1 MPEVIRVKS
10 QGRQLLKDPFLNKG
24 TAFTAEERRA
34 FGIEG
39 RLPPR
44 IETLEEQIVRMYE
57 QYSACKTNL
66 EKYVFLREVQ
76 DYNRIQYYALVK
88 RYLEEMLPI
97 VYTPTVGEAIQEFS
111 HIYREPRGLVVTESN
126 YRDLD
131 TILSS
136 YAGTTKLAVVTD
148 AEGILGIGDQGFG
161 GIAICMGKLTL
172 YSLAAG
178 IRPIETLPVL
188 LDFGTNNKKLLEDP
202 FYLGVRQPRTR
213 GAKYFEMIDAFVSA
227 FKKRFPEA
235 MLQWED
241 FSKSTAF
248 DVLARYR
255 DSIPSF
261 NDDIQGTG
269 AMALG
274 GLMAAT
280 QQGKTLTEQVFLVSG
295 AGAGGIGVA
304 SQIMYGLMHLGLT
317 QEQAKERIYVLD
329 SRGLILSDREGLES
343 YKMIFAHD
351 REKLVGWSYASEN
364 PNMMDVVRN
373 AKVTALMGLSGQ
385 GGSFNQRIIEAVME
399 NTPRPIVF
407 ALSNPTDLTEIL
419 PKDAICWSDARAIV
433 ATGSPF
439 DAVEWKGKTH
449 HIGQGNNTFVFPG
462 IGWGV
467 IAAGASSI
475 NQEMM
480 TAAAIALSTQVT
492 PERLEQGAVF
502 PAISDLEKVTDVVA
516 RAVAEAAF
524 SSGVATH
531 TPAKSWMHSWQNAI
545 GNRFIRFL
553 CLIPTHKWCA
563 VPRIKNPL

>member
-1 MPEVIRVKS
+1 MPEVIRVKAL
-10 QGRQLLKDPFLNKG
+10 GRHLLQDPFLNKG

-34 FGIEG
+34 FHIEG

-44 IETLEEQIVRMYE
+44 IETLEEQVERQYE
-57 QYSACKTNL
+57 QFSSCKTNL
-66 EKYVFLREVQ
+66 EKYVYLRELQ
-76 DYNRIQYYALVK
+76 DYNRILYYSLVK
-88 RYLEEMLPI
+88 HHLEEMLPI

-131 TILSS
+131 DILSTYS
-136 YAGTTKLAVVTD
+136 GTTKLAVVTD

-161 GIAICMGKLTL
+161 GIAICIGKLTL

-188 LDFGTNNKKLLEDP
+188 FDFGTNNKKLLEDP

-213 GAKYFEMIDAFVSA
+213 GAKYYEMIDAFVTA

-235 MLQWED
+235 MVQWED

-248 DVLARYR
+248 DVLERYR
-255 DSIPSF
+255 DTIPSF

-274 GLMAAT
+274 GLLAAT
-280 QQGKTLTEQVFLVSG
+280 EQGRKLADQVFLVSG

-304 SQIMYGLMHLGLT
+304 SQIMHGLIHVGLT
-317 QEQAKERIYVLD
+317 EEQAKERIYVLD
-329 SRGLILSDREGLES
+329 SRGLVLSDREGLEP
-343 YKMIFAHD
+343 YKLPFAHD
-351 REKLVGWSYASEN
+351 REKLVGWSYATEN
-364 PNMMDVVRN
+364 PNMMDTIRN

-385 GGSFNQRIIEAVME
+385 GGSFNQRVIEAVME
-399 NTPRPIVF
+399 NTPNPIVF
-407 ALSNPTDLTEIL
+407 ALSNPTDLTEVL
-419 PKDAICWSDARAIV
+419 PHDALCWSDGAATV

-439 DAVEWKGKTH
+439 APVEWKGKVYE
-449 HIGQGNNTFVFPG
+449 IGQGNNTFVFPG

-467 IAAGASSI
+467 IASGARKI

-492 PERLEQGAVF
+492 IARIAQGAVF
-502 PAISDLEKVTDVVA
+502 PPISDLEHVTTVVA

-524 SSGVATH
+524 ETGVATH
-531 TPAKSWMHSWQNAI
+531 SKEQIEAGLAKHNWTPI
-545 GNRFIRFL
+545 YPIF
-553 CLIPTHKWCA
+553 
-563 VPRIKNPL
+563 VPDND

>member
-111 HIYREPRGLVVTESN
+111 YIYREPRGLVVTESN

-188 LDFGTNNKKLLEDP
+188 LDFGTNNKKLLENP

-329 SRGLILSDREGLES
+329 SRGLILSDREGLEP

-502 PAISDLEKVTDVVA
+502 PPISDLEKVTDVVA

-531 TPAKSWMHSWQNAI
+531 TREVMDAQLAKRNWEPI
-545 GNRFIRFL
+545 YPIF
-553 CLIPTHKWCA
+553 
-563 VPRIKNPL
+563 VPDTDA

>member
-248 DVLARYR
+248 DVLERYR

-274 GLMAAT
+274 GLLAAT
-280 QQGKTLTEQVFLVSG
+280 EQGKTLTEQVFLVSG

-329 SRGLILSDREGLES
+329 SRGLILNDREGLEP
-343 YKMIFAHD
+343 YKKIFAHE

-399 NTPRPIVF
+399 NTPRPIIF

-419 PKDAICWSDARAIV
+419 PKDAICWSDAHAIV

-439 DAVEWKGKTH
+439 DAVEWKGKTY

-502 PAISDLEKVTDVVA
+502 PPISDLEKVTDVVA

-531 TPAKSWMHSWQNAI
+531 TREVMDAQLAKRNWEPVYPI
-545 GNRFIRFL
+545 F
-553 CLIPTHKWCA
+553 
-563 VPRIKNPL
+563 VPDTDE

>member
-1 MPEVIRVKS
+1 MPEVIRVKAL
-10 QGRQLLKDPFLNKG
+10 GRHLLKDPFLNKG

-34 FGIEG
+34 FHIEG

-44 IETLEEQIVRMYE
+44 IETLEEQVERQYE
-57 QYSACKTNL
+57 QFSSCKTNL
-66 EKYVFLREVQ
+66 EKYVYLRELQ
-76 DYNRIQYYALVK
+76 DYNRILYYSLVK
-88 RYLEEMLPI
+88 HHLEEMLPI

-131 TILSS
+131 DILSTYS
-136 YAGTTKLAVVTD
+136 GTTKLAVVTD

-161 GIAICMGKLTL
+161 GIAICIGKLTL

-188 LDFGTNNKKLLEDP
+188 FDFGTNNKKLLEDP

-213 GAKYFEMIDAFVSA
+213 GAKYYEMIDAFVTA

-235 MLQWED
+235 MVQWED

-248 DVLARYR
+248 DVLERYR
-255 DSIPSF
+255 DTIPSF

-274 GLMAAT
+274 GLLAAT
-280 QQGKTLTEQVFLVSG
+280 DHGRKLADQVFLVSG

-304 SQIMYGLMHLGLT
+304 SQIMYGLMHVGLT
-317 QEQAKERIYVLD
+317 EEQAKERIYVLD
-329 SRGLILSDREGLES
+329 SRGLVLSDREGLEP
-343 YKMIFAHD
+343 YKLPFAHD
-351 REKLVGWSYASEN
+351 REKLVGWSYATEN
-364 PNMMDVVRN
+364 PNMMDTIRN

-385 GGSFNQRIIEAVME
+385 GGSFNQRVIEAVME
-399 NTPRPIVF
+399 NTPNPIVF
-407 ALSNPTDLTEIL
+407 ALSNPTDLTEVL
-419 PKDAICWSDARAIV
+419 PHDALCWSDGAATV

-439 DAVEWKGKTH
+439 APVEWKGKVYE
-449 HIGQGNNTFVFPG
+449 IGQGNNTFVFPG

-467 IAAGASSI
+467 IASGARKI

-492 PERLEQGAVF
+492 IARIAQGAVF
-502 PAISDLEKVTDVVA
+502 PPISDLEHVTTVVA

-524 SSGVATH
+524 ETGVATH
-531 TPAKSWMHSWQNAI
+531 SKEQIEAGLAKHNWTPI
-545 GNRFIRFL
+545 YPIF
-553 CLIPTHKWCA
+553 
-563 VPRIKNPL
+563 VPDND

>member
-1 MPEVIRVKS
+1 MPEVIHVKAL
-10 QGRQLLKDPFLNKG
+10 GRHLLKDPFLNKG

-34 FGIEG
+34 FHIEG

-44 IETLEEQIVRMYE
+44 IETLEEQVERQYE
-57 QYSACKTNL
+57 QFSSCKTNL
-66 EKYVFLREVQ
+66 EKYVYLRELQ
-76 DYNRIQYYALVK
+76 DYNRILYYSLVK
-88 RYLEEMLPI
+88 HHLEEMLPI

-131 TILSS
+131 DILSTYS
-136 YAGTTKLAVVTD
+136 GTTKLAVVTD

-161 GIAICMGKLTL
+161 GIAICIGKLTL

-188 LDFGTNNKKLLEDP
+188 FDFGTNNKKLLEDP

-213 GAKYFEMIDAFVSA
+213 GAKYYEMIDAFVTA

-235 MLQWED
+235 MVQWED

-248 DVLARYR
+248 DVLERYR
-255 DSIPSF
+255 DTIPSF

-274 GLMAAT
+274 GLLAAT
-280 QQGKTLTEQVFLVSG
+280 DHGRKLADQVFLVSG

-304 SQIMYGLMHLGLT
+304 SQIMHGLIHVGLT
-317 QEQAKERIYVLD
+317 EEQAKERIYVLD
-329 SRGLILSDREGLES
+329 SRGLVLSDREGLEP
-343 YKMIFAHD
+343 YKLPFAHD
-351 REKLVGWSYASEN
+351 REKLVGWSYATEN
-364 PNMMDVVRN
+364 PNMMDTIRN

-385 GGSFNQRIIEAVME
+385 GGSFNQRVIEAVME
-399 NTPRPIVF
+399 NTPNPIVF
-407 ALSNPTDLTEIL
+407 ALSNPTDLTEVL
-419 PKDAICWSDARAIV
+419 PHDALCWSDGAATV

-439 DAVEWKGKTH
+439 APVEWKGKVYE
-449 HIGQGNNTFVFPG
+449 IGQGNNTFVFPG

-467 IAAGASSI
+467 IASGARKI

-492 PERLEQGAVF
+492 IARIAQGAVF
-502 PAISDLEKVTDVVA
+502 PPISDLEHVTTVVA

-524 SSGVATH
+524 ETGVATH
-531 TPAKSWMHSWQNAI
+531 SKEQIEAGLAKHNWTPI
-545 GNRFIRFL
+545 YPIF
-553 CLIPTHKWCA
+553 
-563 VPRIKNPL
+563 VPDND

>member
-449 HIGQGNNTFVFPG
+449 IIGQGNNTFVFPG

-531 TPAKSWMHSWQNAI
+531 TREVMDAQLAKRNWEPI
-545 GNRFIRFL
+545 YPIF
-553 CLIPTHKWCA
+553 
-563 VPRIKNPL
+563 VPDTDA

>member
-329 SRGLILSDREGLES
+329 SRGLILSDREGLEP

-502 PAISDLEKVTDVVA
+502 PAINDLEKVTDVVA

-531 TPAKSWMHSWQNAI
+531 TREVMDAQLAKRNWEPI
-545 GNRFIRFL
+545 YPIF
-553 CLIPTHKWCA
+553 
-563 VPRIKNPL
+563 VPDTDA

>member
-1 MPEVIRVKS
+1 MPEVIRVKAL
-10 QGRQLLKDPFLNKG
+10 GRHLLKDPFLNKG

-34 FGIEG
+34 FHIEG

-44 IETLEEQIVRMYE
+44 IETLEEQVERQYE

-66 EKYVFLREVQ
+66 EKYVYLRELQ
-76 DYNRIQYYALVK
+76 DYNRILYYSLVK
-88 RYLEEMLPI
+88 HHLEEMLPI

-131 TILSS
+131 DILSTYS
-136 YAGTTKLAVVTD
+136 GTTKLAVVTD

-161 GIAICMGKLTL
+161 GIAICIGKLTL

-188 LDFGTNNKKLLEDP
+188 FDFGTNNKKLLEDP

-213 GAKYFEMIDAFVSA
+213 GAKYYEMIDAFVTA

-235 MLQWED
+235 MVQWED

-248 DVLARYR
+248 DVLERYR
-255 DSIPSF
+255 DTIPSF

-274 GLMAAT
+274 GLLAAT
-280 QQGKTLTEQVFLVSG
+280 EQGRKLADQVFLVSG

-304 SQIMYGLMHLGLT
+304 SQIMHGLIHVGLT
-317 QEQAKERIYVLD
+317 EEQAKERIYVLD
-329 SRGLILSDREGLES
+329 SRGLILSDREGLEP
-343 YKMIFAHD
+343 YKLPFAHD
-351 REKLVGWSYASEN
+351 REKLVGWSYATEN
-364 PNMMDVVRN
+364 PNMMDTIRN

-385 GGSFNQRIIEAVME
+385 GGSFNERVIEAVKE
-399 NTPRPIVF
+399 NTPNPIIF
-407 ALSNPTDLTEIL
+407 ALSNPTDLTEVL
-419 PKDAICWSDARAIV
+419 PHDAICWTDGAATV

-439 DAVEWKGKTH
+439 APVEWKGKVYE
-449 HIGQGNNTFVFPG
+449 IGQGNNTFVFPG

-467 IAAGASSI
+467 IASGARKI

-480 TAAAIALSTQVT
+480 TAAAVALSTQVT
-492 PERLEQGAVF
+492 IARIAQGAVF
-502 PAISDLEKVTDVVA
+502 PPISDLEHVTTVVA

-524 SSGVATH
+524 ETGVATH
-531 TPAKSWMHSWQNAI
+531 SKEQIEAGLAKHNWTPI
-545 GNRFIRFL
+545 YPIF
-553 CLIPTHKWCA
+553 
-563 VPRIKNPL
+563 VPDND

>member
-1 MPEVIRVKS
+1 MPEVIRVKAL
-10 QGRQLLKDPFLNKG
+10 GRHLLKDPFLNKG

-34 FGIEG
+34 FHIEG

-44 IETLEEQIVRMYE
+44 IETLEEQVERQYE
-57 QYSACKTNL
+57 QFSSCKTNL
-66 EKYVFLREVQ
+66 EKYVYLRELQ
-76 DYNRIQYYALVK
+76 DYNRILYYSLVK
-88 RYLEEMLPI
+88 HHLEEMLPI

-131 TILSS
+131 DILSTYS
-136 YAGTTKLAVVTD
+136 GTTKLAVVTD

-161 GIAICMGKLTL
+161 GIAICIGKLTL

-188 LDFGTNNKKLLEDP
+188 FDFGTNNKKLLEDP

-213 GAKYFEMIDAFVSA
+213 GAKYYEMIDAFVTA

-235 MLQWED
+235 MVQWED

-248 DVLARYR
+248 DVLERYR
-255 DSIPSF
+255 DTIPSF

-274 GLMAAT
+274 GLLAAT
-280 QQGKTLTEQVFLVSG
+280 DHGRKLADQVFLVSG

-304 SQIMYGLMHLGLT
+304 SQIMYGLMHVGLT
-317 QEQAKERIYVLD
+317 EEQAKERIYVLD
-329 SRGLILSDREGLES
+329 SRGLILSDREGLEP
-343 YKMIFAHD
+343 YKLPFAHD
-351 REKLVGWSYASEN
+351 REKLVGWSYATEN
-364 PNMMDVVRN
+364 PNMMDTIRN

-385 GGSFNQRIIEAVME
+385 GGSFNERVIEAVKE
-399 NTPRPIVF
+399 NTPNPIIF
-407 ALSNPTDLTEIL
+407 ALSNPTDLTEVL
-419 PKDAICWSDARAIV
+419 PHDAICWTDGAATV

-439 DAVEWKGKTH
+439 APVEWKGKVYE
-449 HIGQGNNTFVFPG
+449 IGQGNNTFVFPG

-467 IAAGASSI
+467 IASGARKI

-492 PERLEQGAVF
+492 IARIAQGAVF
-502 PAISDLEKVTDVVA
+502 PPISDLEHVTTVVA

-524 SSGVATH
+524 ETGVATH
-531 TPAKSWMHSWQNAI
+531 SKEQIEAGLAKHNWTPI
-545 GNRFIRFL
+545 YPIF
-553 CLIPTHKWCA
+553 
-563 VPRIKNPL
+563 VPDND

>member
-1 MPEVIRVKS
+1 MSEVIRVKS

-531 TPAKSWMHSWQNAI
+531 TREVMDAQLAKRNWEPI
-545 GNRFIRFL
+545 YPIF
-553 CLIPTHKWCA
+553 
-563 VPRIKNPL
+563 VPDTDA

>member
-1 MPEVIRVKS
+1 MTKTASEI
-10 QGRQLLKDPFLNKG
+10 LNNPFLNKG

-34 FGIEG
+34 FHIEG

-44 IETLEEQIVRMYE
+44 IETLEEQVERQYE
-57 QYSACKTNL
+57 QFSSCKTNL
-66 EKYVFLREVQ
+66 EKYVYLRELQ
-76 DYNRIQYYALVK
+76 DYNRILYYSLVK
-88 RYLEEMLPI
+88 HHLEEMLPI

-131 TILSS
+131 DILSTYS
-136 YAGTTKLAVVTD
+136 GTTKLAVVTD

-161 GIAICMGKLTL
+161 GIAICIGKLTL

-188 LDFGTNNKKLLEDP
+188 FDFGTNNKKLLEDP

-213 GAKYFEMIDAFVSA
+213 GAKYYEMIDAFVTA

-235 MLQWED
+235 MVQWED

-248 DVLARYR
+248 DVLERYR
-255 DSIPSF
+255 DTIPSF

-274 GLMAAT
+274 GLLAAT
-280 QQGKTLTEQVFLVSG
+280 DHGRKLADQVFLVSG

-304 SQIMYGLMHLGLT
+304 SQIMYGLMHVGLT
-317 QEQAKERIYVLD
+317 EEQAKERIYVLD
-329 SRGLILSDREGLES
+329 SRGLILSDREGLEP
-343 YKMIFAHD
+343 YKLPFAHD
-351 REKLVGWSYASEN
+351 REKLVGWSYATEN
-364 PNMMDVVRN
+364 PNMMDTIRN

-385 GGSFNQRIIEAVME
+385 GGSFNQRVIEAVKE
-399 NTPRPIVF
+399 NTPNPIIF
-407 ALSNPTDLTEIL
+407 ALSNPTDLTEVL
-419 PKDAICWSDARAIV
+419 PHDAICWTDGAATV

-439 DAVEWKGKTH
+439 APVEWKGKVYE
-449 HIGQGNNTFVFPG
+449 IGQGNNTFVFPG

-467 IAAGASSI
+467 IASGARKI

-492 PERLEQGAVF
+492 IARIAQGAVF
-502 PAISDLEKVTDVVA
+502 PPISDLEHVTTVVA

-524 SSGVATH
+524 ETGVATH
-531 TPAKSWMHSWQNAI
+531 SKEQIEAGLAKHNWTPI
-545 GNRFIRFL
+545 YPIF
-553 CLIPTHKWCA
+553 
-563 VPRIKNPL
+563 VPDND

>member
-1 MPEVIRVKS
+1 MPEIIRVKS

-126 YRDLD
+126 YHDLD

-202 FYLGVRQPRTR
+202 FYLGVRKPRTR

-241 FSKSTAF
+241 FSKATAF
-248 DVLARYR
+248 DVLERYR
-255 DSIPSF
+255 GNIPSF

-280 QQGKTLTEQVFLVSG
+280 NQGKTLTEQVFLVSG
-295 AGAGGIGVA
+295 AGAGGVGVA
-304 SQIMYGLMHLGLT
+304 SQIMFGLMHLGLT
-317 QEQAKERIYVLD
+317 QEQAKARIYVLD
-329 SRGLILSDREGLES
+329 SRGLILSDREDLEP
-343 YKMIFAHD
+343 YKMIFAHERD
-351 REKLVGWSYASEN
+351 QLEGWSYASEN

-399 NTPRPIVF
+399 NTPRPIIF

-419 PKDAICWSDARAIV
+419 PKDAICWSDAHAIV

-439 DAVEWKGKTH
+439 EAVEWKGKTYQ
-449 HIGQGNNTFVFPG
+449 IGQGNNTFVFPG

-492 PERLEQGAVF
+492 QERLDQGAVF
-502 PAISDLEKVTDVVA
+502 PAVSDLEKVTDVVA

-531 TPAKSWMHSWQNAI
+531 TREVMDAQLAKRTWEPVYPIFEPDTDA
-545 GNRFIRFL
+545 
-553 CLIPTHKWCA
+553 
-563 VPRIKNPL
+563 

>member
-1 MPEVIRVKS
+1 MPEVIRVKAL
-10 QGRQLLKDPFLNKG
+10 GRHLLKDPFLNKG

-34 FGIEG
+34 FHIEG

-44 IETLEEQIVRMYE
+44 IETLEEQVERQYE
-57 QYSACKTNL
+57 QFSSCKTNL
-66 EKYVFLREVQ
+66 EKYVYLRELQ
-76 DYNRIQYYALVK
+76 DYNRILYYSLVK
-88 RYLEEMLPI
+88 HHLEEMLPI

-131 TILSS
+131 DILSTYS
-136 YAGTTKLAVVTD
+136 GTTKLAVVTD

-161 GIAICMGKLTL
+161 GIAICIGKLTL

-188 LDFGTNNKKLLEDP
+188 FDFGTNNKKLLEDP

-213 GAKYFEMIDAFVSA
+213 GAKYYEMIDAFVTA

-235 MLQWED
+235 MVQWED

-248 DVLARYR
+248 DVLERYR
-255 DSIPSF
+255 DTIPSF

-274 GLMAAT
+274 GLLAAT
-280 QQGKTLTEQVFLVSG
+280 DHGRKLADQVFLVSG

-304 SQIMYGLMHLGLT
+304 SQIMHGLIHVGLT
-317 QEQAKERIYVLD
+317 EEQAKERIYVLD
-329 SRGLILSDREGLES
+329 SRGLVLSDREGLEP
-343 YKMIFAHD
+343 YKLPFAHD
-351 REKLVGWSYASEN
+351 REKLVGWSYATEN
-364 PNMMDVVRN
+364 PNMMDTIRN

-385 GGSFNQRIIEAVME
+385 GGSFNQRVIEAVME
-399 NTPRPIVF
+399 NTPNPIVF
-407 ALSNPTDLTEIL
+407 ALSNPTDLTEVL
-419 PKDAICWSDARAIV
+419 PHDALCWSDGGATV

-439 DAVEWKGKTH
+439 APVEWKGKVYE
-449 HIGQGNNTFVFPG
+449 IGQGNNTFVFPG

-467 IAAGASSI
+467 IASGARKI

-492 PERLEQGAVF
+492 IARIAQGAVF
-502 PAISDLEKVTDVVA
+502 PPISDLEHVTTVVA

-524 SSGVATH
+524 ETGVATH
-531 TPAKSWMHSWQNAI
+531 SKEQIEAGLAKHNWTPI
-545 GNRFIRFL
+545 YPIF
-553 CLIPTHKWCA
+553 
-563 VPRIKNPL
+563 VPDND

>member
-248 DVLARYR
+248 DVLERYR

-274 GLMAAT
+274 GLIAAT
-280 QQGKTLTEQVFLVSG
+280 EQGKTLTEQVFLVSG

-304 SQIMYGLMHLGLT
+304 SQIMYGLMHMGLT

-329 SRGLILSDREGLES
+329 SRGLILSDREGLEP
-343 YKMIFAHD
+343 YKKIFAHE

-399 NTPRPIVF
+399 NTPRPIIF

-419 PKDAICWSDARAIV
+419 PKDAICWSDAHAIV

-439 DAVEWKGKTH
+439 DAVEWKGKTY

-502 PAISDLEKVTDVVA
+502 PPISDLEKVTDVVA

-531 TPAKSWMHSWQNAI
+531 TREVMDTQLAKRNWEPVYPI
-545 GNRFIRFL
+545 F
-553 CLIPTHKWCA
+553 
-563 VPRIKNPL
+563 VPDTDE

>member
-1 MPEVIRVKS
+1 MPEVIRVKAL
-10 QGRQLLKDPFLNKG
+10 GRHLLKDPFLNKG

-34 FGIEG
+34 FHIEG

-44 IETLEEQIVRMYE
+44 IETLEEQVERQYE

-66 EKYVFLREVQ
+66 EKYVYLRELQ
-76 DYNRIQYYALVK
+76 DYNRILYYSLVK
-88 RYLEEMLPI
+88 HHLEEMLPI

-131 TILSS
+131 DILSTYS
-136 YAGTTKLAVVTD
+136 GTTKLAVVTD

-161 GIAICMGKLTL
+161 GIAICIGKLTL

-188 LDFGTNNKKLLEDP
+188 FDFGTNNKKLLEDP

-213 GAKYFEMIDAFVSA
+213 GAKYYEMIDAFVTA

-235 MLQWED
+235 MVQWED

-248 DVLARYR
+248 DVLERYR
-255 DSIPSF
+255 DTIPSF

-274 GLMAAT
+274 GLLAAT
-280 QQGKTLTEQVFLVSG
+280 DHGRKLADQVFLVSG

-304 SQIMYGLMHLGLT
+304 SQIMYGLMHVGLT
-317 QEQAKERIYVLD
+317 EEQAKERIYVLD
-329 SRGLILSDREGLES
+329 SRGLILSDREGLEP
-343 YKMIFAHD
+343 YKLPFAHD
-351 REKLVGWSYASEN
+351 REKLVGWSYATEN
-364 PNMMDVVRN
+364 PNMMDTIRN

-385 GGSFNQRIIEAVME
+385 GGSFNERVIEAVKE
-399 NTPRPIVF
+399 NTPNPIIF
-407 ALSNPTDLTEIL
+407 ALSNPTDLTEVL
-419 PKDAICWSDARAIV
+419 PHDAICWTDGAATV

-439 DAVEWKGKTH
+439 APVEWKGKVYE
-449 HIGQGNNTFVFPG
+449 IGQGNNTFVFPG

-467 IAAGASSI
+467 IASGARKI

-480 TAAAIALSTQVT
+480 TAAAVALSTQVT
-492 PERLEQGAVF
+492 IARIAQGAVF
-502 PAISDLEKVTDVVA
+502 PPISDLEHVTTVVA

-524 SSGVATH
+524 ETGVATH
-531 TPAKSWMHSWQNAI
+531 SKEQIEAGLAQHSWKPI
-545 GNRFIRFL
+545 YPIF
-553 CLIPTHKWCA
+553 
-563 VPRIKNPL
+563 VPDND

>member
-1 MPEVIRVKS
+1 
-10 QGRQLLKDPFLNKG
+10 
-24 TAFTAEERRA
+24 
-34 FGIEG
+34 
-39 RLPPR
+39 
-44 IETLEEQIVRMYE
+44 
-57 QYSACKTNL
+57 
-66 EKYVFLREVQ
+66 
-76 DYNRIQYYALVK
+76 
-88 RYLEEMLPI
+88 
-97 VYTPTVGEAIQEFS
+97 
-111 HIYREPRGLVVTESN
+111 LVVTESN

-280 QQGKTLTEQVFLVSG
+280 EQGKTLTEQVFLVSG
-295 AGAGGIGVA
+295 WDWRGIANHVWLDALGFNTRA
-304 SQIMYGLMHLGLT
+304 SQGAHLRARL
-317 QEQAKERIYVLD
+317 ARFDFER
-329 SRGLILSDREGLES
+329 
-343 YKMIFAHD
+343 
-351 REKLVGWSYASEN
+351 
-364 PNMMDVVRN
+364 
-373 AKVTALMGLSGQ
+373 
-385 GGSFNQRIIEAVME
+385 
-399 NTPRPIVF
+399 PRRFRTV
-407 ALSNPTDLTEIL
+407 
-419 PKDAICWSDARAIV
+419 
-433 ATGSPF
+433 
-439 DAVEWKGKTH
+439 
-449 HIGQGNNTFVFPG
+449 
-462 IGWGV
+462 
-467 IAAGASSI
+467 
-475 NQEMM
+475 
-480 TAAAIALSTQVT
+480 
-492 PERLEQGAVF
+492 
-502 PAISDLEKVTDVVA
+502 
-516 RAVAEAAF
+516 
-524 SSGVATH
+524 
-531 TPAKSWMHSWQNAI
+531 QND
-545 GNRFIRFL
+545 IRTR
-553 CLIPTHKWCA
+553 P
-563 VPRIKNPL
+563 